1 MKIPVRQQQT
11 VLGSTQTAQARVPG
25 PVAAAYSAAESR
37 ALAAAGQQMQ
47 QTGEVLFRL
56 NEQQKKL
63 NLAHFEA
70 TTQQMYKE
78 YMTGLSAENDYQN
91 FGQKYDDFEKS
102 IDELGKSS
110 LGEGEYD
117 IWRQNAGNL
126 FFRGAHVQMQGELAK
141 TLNQYA
147 TLASQANTPEAF
159 EIYRQQADLALQEAY
174 APQDGS
180 MPYINQAQRDKMADD
195 FTRQVGTATLMQDMQ
210 SDPDKALSN
219 LQNPKMY
226 SFFTPVERQKWI
238 EDVKRVM
245 YSAQGTGAEKKV
257 SRYMDVFYA
266 YLEED
271 PGRAQAEYQE
281 MLYKPASFMQAR
293 HLTAD
298 EFNTIRSRAKEAI
311 EVGPV
316 GIENN
321 ARFDA
326 FKAKYNGLGLNSQG
340 FFGAE
345 EERKKDG
352 VVFVRPSMTKVMDLA
367 IENERQINAGE
378 YGSSHRNE
386 AISLQYNLYRQ
397 IAEQITKK
405 EGAGRVGVEGADIS
419 YPGLSLGHINID
431 TAESA
436 MQNGLAQFVER
447 QTLGELEPMEV
458 GRIYFD
464 IYKEAEK
471 QNLNLTSVSSEDV
484 ERAQKIV
491 RDVWNRD
498 MRTLFPMVDPEKTG
512 AVVSDGKLITF
523 GEGKD
528 PSAERLPNNW
538 KDYKQEGDYL
548 VRYDA
553 LGNEIDRVEHRMPR
567 VSDFIKSNINPVELY
582 KWAGK
587 LND

>member
-25 PVAAAYSAAESR
+25 PVAPAYSAAESR

-78 YMTGLSAENDYQN
+78 YMAGLSAANDYQN

-117 IWRQNAGNL
+117 IWRQNAGDL
-126 FFRGAHVQMQGELAK
+126 FFRGAQLGTAQETAAKKGVQMQGELAK

-238 EDVKRVM
+238 EDARKVKQTQTEQLKKGWDLQQSQVYAMAKAKEMVGLQMRLEEFKRMEEAGEEIPAFSVFSQMQLLNDLATKPFQQGPDGRVSYILDPAKGEYYEEVKKLIPYMSRVIDDIRRDDAKSSSNFGYGLGLVSRMVEQDGTLNDRDISDMLKM
-245 YSAQGTGAEKKV
+245 YYDNMMKEFNNDSMAVLAPRDIGGNQKILKAFRDAAITFYGRRGQTLPDGINFYSVPGSMGVRVYNGDVLHLPENSYAQGTGAFVQSQKAHFQNPYV
-257 SRYMDVFYA
+257 YA
-266 YLEED
+266 MGTGQY
-271 PGRAQAEYQE
+271 
-281 MLYKPASFMQAR
+281 
-293 HLTAD
+293 
-298 EFNTIRSRAKEAI
+298 
-311 EVGPV
+311 
-316 GIENN
+316 N
-321 ARFDA
+321 ARR
-326 FKAKYNGLGLNSQG
+326 
-340 FFGAE
+340 E
-345 EERKKDG
+345 EK
-352 VVFVRPSMTKVMDLA
+352 
-367 IENERQINAGE
+367 
-378 YGSSHRNE
+378 
-386 AISLQYNLYRQ
+386 
-397 IAEQITKK
+397 
-405 EGAGRVGVEGADIS
+405 
-419 YPGLSLGHINID
+419 
-431 TAESA
+431 
-436 MQNGLAQFVER
+436 
-447 QTLGELEPMEV
+447 
-458 GRIYFD
+458 
-464 IYKEAEK
+464 
-471 QNLNLTSVSSEDV
+471 
-484 ERAQKIV
+484 
-491 RDVWNRD
+491 
-498 MRTLFPMVDPEKTG
+498 
-512 AVVSDGKLITF
+512 
-523 GEGKD
+523 
-528 PSAERLPNNW
+528 
-538 KDYKQEGDYL
+538 
-548 VRYDA
+548 
-553 LGNEIDRVEHRMPR
+553 
-567 VSDFIKSNINPVELY
+567 
-582 KWAGK
+582 
-587 LND
+587 